1 MHPGF
6 FLLLPLV
13 FALAASGPGRAAE
26 APGIV
31 ALPPF
36 MVEEA
41 TKGPP
46 WRYAQSPDFEILSRC
61 DDTTTREVTAA
72 YHRLHRLLALV
83 LPESLQ
89 LKQAVPKTIIYYNE
103 EMRPAAS
110 QEIISQMM
118 RGANRTPP
126 TIDDI
131 AGVGSRGFRGGASSQ
146 TRYTFL
152 PNMRLWDKDA
162 MAIFA
167 IVRSGELDAEGMF
180 LTPDYVTY
188 LVKNRSPALPAWFVA
203 GLVSLYPQ
211 MKFRG
216 ETITLEPAQWI
227 SFAETDQV
235 KLDPKKARPLL
246 PLAAF
251 LRGDSSANQQTHEE
265 NLRVWISQAELLI
278 RWGLDGRGSPHR
290 EGFFKFIERST
301 VGGPTEALLQECLG
315 VDFATL
321 GEQLGAYLTT
331 AVRKDLL
338 MRPAAAIKLPP
349 LALRNATDGEIARIK
364 GDWERLE
371 IDYVRRRYPDLAA
384 KYVEQARRTLL
395 RAYDRNDRDP
405 RLLAILG
412 LCEIDAGNEAGARH
426 YLESATQMGVVR
438 PRAWLELARLRL
450 AERLAAPAS
459 EGKLSAGQ
467 AAEVLAPLF
476 TAKSQAP
483 PLPEVYELIAEVW
496 AHCVIAP
503 TRGHLA
509 VLGEGVNL
517 FPRRS
522 TLVLRT
528 AALFLRHGYQADAA
542 AFIEL
547 GLRTAS
553 DDSERARFSE
563 LQARLPSEP
572 AAK

>member
-1 MHPGF
+1 MAP
-6 FLLLPLV
+6 
-13 FALAASGPGRAAE
+13 ALWSARAAE
-26 APGIV
+26 GGPGIV

-41 TKGPP
+41 AKGPP

-61 DDTTTREVTAA
+61 DDPTTRAVTAA

-89 LKQAVPKTIIYYNE
+89 LKQAVPKTVIYYNE
-103 EMRPAAS
+103 DMRPAAS

-118 RGANRTPP
+118 RGANSTPP
-126 TIDDI
+126 PIDDI
-131 AGVGSRGFRGGASSQ
+131 AGLGSRSFRGSASSQ

-167 IVRSGELDAEGMF
+167 IARSGDLDTEGMF

-188 LVKNRSPALPAWFVA
+188 LVKNRSPALPTWFVT

-235 KLDPKKARPLL
+235 KSDPKKARPLL
-246 PLAAF
+246 PLRDF
-251 LRGDSSANQQTHEE
+251 FRGDSSANHQTKEE

-278 RWGLDGRGSPHR
+278 RWGLDGRNNPRRAGIW
-290 EGFFKFIERST
+290 KFVERSAT
-301 VGGPTEALLQECLG
+301 GGQTEALLQECLG
-315 VDFATL
+315 VDCATL
-321 GEQLGAYLTT
+321 GEQLRAFLPI
-331 AVRKDLL
+331 AVRKDLTL
-338 MRPAAAIKLPP
+338 RPPAAIKLPP

-371 IDYVRRRYPDLAA
+371 IDYVRRRFPELVD
-384 KYVEQARRTLL
+384 KYVEQARRTLM
-395 RAYDRNDRDP
+395 RAFDRNDRDP

-412 LCEIDAGNEAGARH
+412 LCEIDAGNDAGARD

-450 AERLAAPAS
+450 VERLGSLAS
-459 EGKLSAGQ
+459 EGRLSAGQ

-496 AHCVIAP
+496 AHCVIVP
-503 TRGHLA
+503 TRGHLG
-509 VLGEGVNL
+509 VLSEGVNL

-522 TLVLRT
+522 TLVRRT
-528 AALFLRHGYQADAA
+528 AELFLQHGYFVDAA

-547 GLRTAS
+547 GLLTAP
-553 DDSERARFSE
+553 DDVERARFSE
-563 LQARLPSEP
+563 LQGRLPVEP
-572 AAK
+572 SAK